1 MQRVLEPELMDDE
14 EQAKCYAEADF
25 SDSNS
30 RFIALFEEKFP
41 DFQRGQVLDIGCG
54 PGDIP
59 LRFAR
64 HYNES
69 TVHGLDGSAA
79 MLRYAQNALAH
90 APDLRTRVRFVQGVL
105 PGAVLPWH
113 QYDAIISNS
122 LLHHLHRP
130 EVLWDSL
137 TELSGP
143 ETIVCIM
150 DLQRPESEARAREL
164 VEQYSG
170 AEPEILKHDFY
181 SSLLAAFAV
190 DEVQEQLKAANL
202 PLSVEVCSDRHL
214 LVWGRLAA

>member
-30 RFIALFEEKFP
+30 RFIALFKEKFP
-41 DFQRGQVLDIGCG
+41 DFRRGLVLDIGCG

-64 HYNES
+64 RYNEA

-122 LLHHLHRP
+122 LLHHLHKP
-130 EVLWDSL
+130 EVLWDAL
-137 TELSGP
+137 TELGGP
-143 ETIVCIM
+143 GALVCIM
-150 DLQRPESEARAREL
+150 DLRRPESPEQARTL
-164 VEQYSG
+164 VEQYSA
-170 AEPEILKHDFY
+170 AEPRLLQRDFY
-181 SSLLAAFAV
+181 NSLLASFTV
-190 DEVQEQLKAANL
+190 EEVRQQLAAAGL
-202 PLSVEVCSDRHL
+202 PLAVEPCSDRHL
-214 LVWGRLAA
+214 LIWGRLAA